1 MTGGELTAA
10 EAFGSLVYEL
20 REDAYLTQAQ
30 LAAEL
35 GVSQAAI
42 SRWEH
47 GRFLPNHAA
56 LGTLVRFGPG
66 YGDELLDLWRRGR
79 WDLYHKKQLAK
90 LPKGGGGE

>member
-1 MTGGELTAA
+1 MTPEKLSAA
-10 EAFGSLVYEL
+10 EEFGSLVYEL

-56 LGTLVRFGPG
+56 LEALVDFGPG
-66 YGDELLDLWRRGR
+66 YGDELWNLWRRGR
-79 WDLYHKKQLAK
+79 WNLYHKKHLAK
-90 LPKGGGGE
+90 RPQKGGGE